1 MTVLAAFFAAVLIAV
16 LTVVLLAPEAVT
28 DFIENLGVFVRL
40 LIVVAMYGI
49 VVFVGYRQW
58 KNGWRS
64 NDGLAVTASG
74 GVTRVSLDSA
84 RDQILKAAQDIP
96 GVSVVKGDVES
107 HRGKVFVR
115 LDVSVKGGT
124 LNLPEK
130 QKEIND
136 ALTRVVEKELGI
148 EFAQRPLVQIN
159 LEGKSSAPVE
169 PVDNVKKVDTKPKVV
184 ETPKPV
190 EASPLAVPV
199 IDDSEASD
207 DWLKSLDSSSA
218 DESVDDDEN
227 DEIWGSGTPEDADKS
242 SQQEESAINEDADEI
257 GKAQVADAAVE
268 DDDEDAENDKVIS

>member
-16 LTVVLLAPEAVT
+16 LTVTLLAPQSVS
-28 DFIENLGVFVRL
+28 DFIENLGAFARL
-40 LIVVAMYGI
+40 LIVVGMYGI

-107 HRGKVFVR
+107 HRGKAFVR

-159 LEGKSSAPVE
+159 LEGKSSSPVE
-169 PVDNVKKVDTKPKVV
+169 PVVDVKKVDAKPKLV
-184 ETPKPV
+184 ETPKPA
-190 EASPLAVPV
+190 EASPPAAPI
-199 IDDSEASD
+199 IDDSEGTD
-207 DWLKSLDSSSA
+207 DWLKSIESSLA
-218 DESVDDDEN
+218 DEIVDDEN
-227 DEIWGSGTPEDADKS
+227 DEILGVVMSDEETDKS
-242 SQQEESAINEDADEI
+242 SQEGASSINEDADEI
-257 GKAQVADAAVE
+257 GKVEVSDVADE
-268 DDDEDAENDKVIS
+268 DDDENVKNDGSIS